1 MNVQEIF
8 ALRKQGK
15 VEEAYEAIRPIYKE
29 HKGRFTTLC
38 MFWTACD
45 VFKLRLEQKRVE
57 EAVKIYEA
65 LKRLLP
71 RIEEI
76 EASDDQAASK
86 REESQTGLGNP
97 EVTEQVHQ
105 EVKVHHKGQARGF
118 MKFAEGRLI
127 KESERFRKRYFAM
140 RDKKRGKAKDSPFI
154 TSPSSVIPSASIVI
168 PSVVEGSLHKV
179 EMTNT
184 GNDEGINF
192 PSNNP
197 SEDPIIPSETSVSIP
212 CVHPVIPSIVEG
224 SLSKG
229 QQAVLDCI
237 KAHPGLK
244 VPGIETE
251 TGIPAK
257 SIERHI
263 KVLIERNLIEHRGSK
278 KTGGYHA
285 LDSTFGRLLP

>member
-1 MNVQEIF
+1 MNVRDIF

-65 LKRLLP
+65 LRRLLP

-86 REESQTGLGNP
+86 REESP
-97 EVTEQVHQ
+97 AKEQAHQ
-105 EVKVHHKGQARGF
+105 DGKAHHKGQARGF

-127 KESERFRKRYFAM
+127 KESERFRKRYFAI
-140 RDKKRGKAKDSPFI
+140 RDRKKQTQVAENEGLNIPSDNPSKDSI
-154 TSPSSVIPSASIVI
+154 VPSAPPLEVA
-168 PSVVEGSLHKV
+168 
-179 EMTNT
+179 
-184 GNDEGINF
+184 
-192 PSNNP
+192 
-197 SEDPIIPSETSVSIP
+197 
-212 CVHPVIPSIVEG
+212 
-224 SLSKG
+224 LSKG

-263 KVLIERNLIEHRGSK
+263 AVLIERNLIEHRGSK
-278 KTGGYHA
+278 KTGGYYA

>member
-1 MNVQEIF
+1 MNVKEIF

-15 VEEAYEAIRPIYKE
+15 IEEAYEAIRPIYRE

-38 MFWTACD
+38 MFWTAAD

-57 EAVKIYEA
+57 EAEKIYEA

-76 EASDDQAASK
+76 EESDDQAASK
-86 REESQTGLGNP
+86 REEIPAGLGIP
-97 EVTEQVHQ
+97 EQEQTHQ
-105 EVKVHHKGQARGF
+105 KGKNHHKGQARGF

-127 KESERFRKRYFAM
+127 KESERFRKRYFAI
-140 RDKKRGKAKDSPFI
+140 RDKK
-154 TSPSSVIPSASIVI
+154 
-168 PSVVEGSLHKV
+168 HKTA
-179 EMTNT
+179 EN
-184 GNDEGINF
+184 EGINI
-192 PSNNP
+192 PSDNP
-197 SEDPIIPSETSVSIP
+197 SEDPIIPSVPPLEVA
-212 CVHPVIPSIVEG
+212 
-224 SLSKG
+224 LSKG
-229 QQAVLDCI
+229 QQTVLDCI

-285 LDSTFGRLLP
+285 LK

>member
-1 MNVQEIF
+1 MNVRDIF

-86 REESQTGLGNP
+86 REESP
-97 EVTEQVHQ
+97 AKEQA
-105 EVKVHHKGQARGF
+105 HHKGQARGF

-140 RDKKRGKAKDSPFI
+140 RDKKKRVD
-154 TSPSSVIPSASIVI
+154 IPS
-168 PSVVEGSLHKV
+168 
-179 EMTNT
+179 
-184 GNDEGINF
+184 D
-192 PSNNP
+192 NP
-197 SEDPIIPSETSVSIP
+197 SEDPIIPSELSDVIP
-212 CVHPVIPSIVEG
+212 CVHPVIPSVPIVMSSGVETSQG
-224 SLSKG
+224 SLHKVEMTKSALSKG

-285 LDSTFGRLLP
+285 L